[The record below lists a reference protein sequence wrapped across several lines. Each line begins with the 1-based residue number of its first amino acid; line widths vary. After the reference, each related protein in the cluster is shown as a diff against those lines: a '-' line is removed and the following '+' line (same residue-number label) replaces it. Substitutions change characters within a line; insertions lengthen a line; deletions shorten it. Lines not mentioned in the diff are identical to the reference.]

1 MKINSIESM
10 KTLVSLFLSVLLFLF
25 VCADVSAQK
34 KKVTVILLRHA
45 EKDIS
50 ATADKT
56 NPDLS
61 PEGRLRAQRLVKT
74 IKKYKPDVIYSSDFL
89 RTRLTAAPLAEKRKR
104 PIEIYDHK
112 KLDELAALIM
122 NGKGKRILV
131 VGHNTTT
138 PALANLLI
146 KQDKYKALD
155 ESEYGKIWIIKIRK
169 YKTKPEK
176 IEEQII
182 EY

>member
-1 MKINSIESM
+1 MKILVSIF
-10 KTLVSLFLSVLLFLF
+10 LGFSLFLF
-25 VCADVSAQK
+25 ADDVFAQK

-50 ATADKT
+50 ATADKVDP
-56 NPDLS
+56 NLS
-61 PEGRLRAQRLVKT
+61 PEGRLRAERLVKE
-74 IKKYKPDVIYSSDFL
+74 IKKYKPDVIYSSNFQ
-89 RTRLTAAPLAEKRKR
+89 RTRLTATPLAEKRKVS
-104 PIEIYDHK
+104 IEIYDHK

-122 NGKGKRILV
+122 NGKGKRIVV

-138 PALANLLI
+138 PGLANLLI

-155 ESEYGKIWIIKIRK
+155 ESEYGKIWVIKIRK
-169 YKTKPEK
+169 YKRKPNR
-176 IEEQII
+176 IEEKII

>member
-1 MKINSIESM
+1 MKISI
-10 KTLVSLFLSVLLFLF
+10 SLFLGVLLFLF
-25 VCADVSAQK
+25 VCADASAQK

-50 ATADKT
+50 ATADKV

-61 PEGRLRAQRLVKT
+61 PEGKQRAQRLVKT
-74 IKKYKPDVIYSSDFL
+74 IKKYKPDVIYSSDFT
-89 RTRLTAAPLAEKRKR
+89 RTRLTATPLSEKRKV

-138 PALANLLI
+138 PAMANLLI

-169 YKTKPEK
+169 YKSKPEK
-176 IEEQII
+176 IEEQVI

>member
-1 MKINSIESM
+1 MKISI
-10 KTLVSLFLSVLLFLF
+10 SLFLGALLFLF
-25 VCADVSAQK
+25 TVGDVSAQK
-34 KKVTVILLRHA
+34 NKVTVILLRHA
-45 EKDIS
+45 EKNAS
-50 ATADKT
+50 PTADKV

-61 PEGRLRAQRLVKT
+61 PEGKQRAQRLVET
-74 IKKYKPDVIYSSDFL
+74 LKKYKPDVIYSSDFI
-89 RTRLTAAPLAEKRKR
+89 RTRLTATPLAEKRKV

-122 NGKGKRILV
+122 NGKGKRIVV

-146 KQDKYKALD
+146 KQEKYPALS
-155 ESEYGKIWIIKIRK
+155 ESEYGKIWVIKIRK
-169 YKTKPEK
+169 YKRKPEK
-176 IEEQII
+176 IEEKII

>member
-1 MKINSIESM
+1 MKISI
-10 KTLVSLFLSVLLFLF
+10 SLFLGVLLFLF
-25 VCADVSAQK
+25 FCADASAQK

-61 PEGRLRAQRLVKT
+61 PEGKQRAQRLVKT

-89 RTRLTAAPLAEKRKR
+89 RSRLTAAPLAEKRKV
-104 PIEIYDHK
+104 PVDVYDHK

-122 NGKGKRILV
+122 NGKGKRIVV

-146 KQDKYKALD
+146 KQDKYKTLD
-155 ESEYGKIWIIKIRK
+155 ESEYGKIWVIKIRK
-169 YKTKPEK
+169 YKRKPEK
-176 IEEQII
+176 IEEKII

>member
-1 MKINSIESM
+1 MKFSI
-10 KTLVSLFLSVLLFLF
+10 SLFLGVLLFLF
-25 VCADVSAQK
+25 VCADAAAQK
-34 KKVTVILLRHA
+34 RKVTVILLRHA
-45 EKDIS
+45 EKDVS

-61 PEGRLRAQRLVKT
+61 PEGKERARRLVKT
-74 IKKYKPDVIYSSDFL
+74 IKKYKPDVIYSSDFI
-89 RTRLTAAPLAEKRKR
+89 RTKMTVAPLAEKRKR
-104 PIEIYDHK
+104 QVEIYDHK

-146 KQDKYKALD
+146 KQEKYPALS

-169 YKTKPEK
+169 YKRKPEK
-176 IEEQII
+176 IEERII